1 MQNIK
6 FHNNVEMPLVGLGVY
21 KIEDEMMD
29 QVIESAYANGYRHF
43 DTAQMYHNEK
53 SLGRAC
59 KRLNVPREEL
69 LITTKIDNL
78 NQGYEKT
85 LKSFKQSCQDLQ
97 VDYVDQLLIH
107 WPGQN
112 PQRTAETW
120 KAFEKLYEERL
131 VRVIG
136 LSNFTL
142 KHIAIIEKTGNIK
155 PMSNQIER
163 NPLITQSELIPALQ
177 TKNIVPIAWAPLRRG
192 NFLSD
197 VIIKIAEK
205 YNKTP
210 AQIVLRWN
218 IESNVI
224 VIPRSKNP
232 IRQSEN
238 MEIFDFE
245 LTESEI
251 EAINALHTG
260 ERTSFDP
267 VTFDF

>member
-6 FHNNVEMPLVGLGVY
+6 FYNGIEMPLVGLGVFR
-21 KIEDEMMD
+21 IEDDVMD
-29 QVIESAYANGYRHF
+29 QVIESAYENGYRHF

-53 SLGRAC
+53 SLGRAW
-59 KRLNVPREEL
+59 KSLNVPREEL

-85 LKSFKQSCQDLQ
+85 LQSFKQSCEDLR

-120 KAFEKLYEERL
+120 KAFEKLYEEGL

-142 KHIAIIEKTGNIK
+142 RHIEIIEKTGNIK

-163 NPLITQSELIPALQ
+163 NPLMTQSELIPALQ
-177 TKNIVPIAWAPLRRG
+177 AKSIVPIAWAPLRRG
-192 NFLSD
+192 NFLNET
-197 VIIKIAEK
+197 IIKIAEK
-205 YNKTP
+205 HQRTP
-210 AQIVLRWN
+210 AQIILRWN
-218 IESNVI
+218 LESNVM
-224 VIPRSKNP
+224 VIPCSKNP
-232 IRQSEN
+232 VRQSEN
-238 MEIFDFE
+238 IKLFDFE
-245 LTESEI
+245 LTEPEI
-251 EAINALHTG
+251 EEINALHTG

-267 VTFDF
+267 EIFDF